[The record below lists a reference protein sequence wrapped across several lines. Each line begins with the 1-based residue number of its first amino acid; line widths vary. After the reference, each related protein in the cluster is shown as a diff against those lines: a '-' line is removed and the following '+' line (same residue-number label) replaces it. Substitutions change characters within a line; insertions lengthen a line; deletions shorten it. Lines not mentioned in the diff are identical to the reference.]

1 MMFWGKLIPD
11 FANLH
16 AKVVFYYEICKHF
29 VKKIRKLQKKC
40 KISDDLLAFF
50 CFYNVIPTVPFMFHW
65 KTLKDVPLK

>member
-29 VKKIRKLQKKC
+29 VKKIRKIQKKC
-40 KISDDLLAFF
+40 NISDGLLAFLVF
-50 CFYNVIPTVPFMFHW
+50 TM
-65 KTLKDVPLK
+65 